1 MEPADLF
8 LQATNLVGNMLE
20 VIRVFETVG
29 AAIWGVEASKV
40 EVATP
45 LAWCLA
51 VAFDFASFTFVTAG
65 VSKDFVVG

>member
-8 LQATNLVGNMLE
+8 LQATNLIGNMLK
-20 VIRVFETVG
+20 VIRVFEAVG
-29 AAIWGVEASKV
+29 AAIWGVQAGQV

-51 VAFDFASFTFVTAG
+51 VAFDFASFTFVTVG
-65 VSKDFVVG
+65 VSKDS